1 MAIEVTVKLPDVQQ
15 FKEIV
20 PVQYGEQAKSIC
32 ESKYPNAEFIVITNI
47 NA

>member
-1 MAIEVTVKLPDVQQ
+1 MAIEVTIKLPNVQQ

-20 PVQYGEQAKSIC
+20 PVQYGEQAKAIC